1 MRLLVISYYWPPA
14 GGPGVQRWLKTSL
27 ALSELGH
34 QVEILTVDPRY
45 ATYPLR
51 DESLMQEAKPL
62 TVHHTAARDWF
73 AAYQKLTRRKEVPF
87 SGFANQ
93 AGRPGP
99 IQRLSRF
106 IRGNFFL
113 PDPRRGWNG
122 YALSKARQLNGKLP
136 FDLVITTGPPHSTHL
151 IGRSLKR
158 QLGLQWWAD
167 FRDPWTDIYYYDRF
181 YPSRWARSLD
191 ARMERSVLNEADR
204 IITVAKDLQRLF
216 DLKAPGLSA
225 RCHIMP
231 NGYDPADFSLEDV
244 APQNSVFTI
253 AYTGTLTLEYPV
265 KQVEEALRQIL
276 HTGRALR
283 LRIAGRPA
291 KEFEAHM
298 ELLTH
303 EFSNFHAEFL
313 GYLAHK
319 NSVMVLQE
327 ADALLLLIPELPNN
341 KGILT
346 GKLFEYLGSGRP
358 IWGFGPVDGDAH
370 EIIHDCDAGGLFE
383 SSSEAAQCL
392 LEWMDEGKSGASFEA
407 RRSYTRKGLAQKL
420 MDSEET

>member
-27 ALSELGH
+27 ALAELGH
-34 QVEILTVDPRY
+34 QVEILTVDPEQ

-51 DESLMQEAKPL
+51 DESLLDEAKPL
-62 TVHHTAARDWF
+62 TVHHTPARDWF

-122 YALSKARQLNGKLP
+122 YALSKARQLHAKWP
-136 FDLVITTGPPHSTHL
+136 FDVIITTGPPHSTHL
-151 IGRSLKR
+151 IGRDLKR
-158 QLGLQWWAD
+158 QLGIQWWAD

-181 YPSRWARSLD
+181 YPSRWARRLD
-191 ARMERSVLNEADR
+191 ARMEHSVLSESDR
-204 IITVAKDLQRLF
+204 IITVSKDLQRLF
-216 DLKAPGLSA
+216 EAKVPGASE

-231 NGYDPADFSLEDV
+231 NGYDPADFSQEALTPNNAV
-244 APQNSVFTI
+244 YTL

-265 KQVEEALRQIL
+265 RLVEDALRQIL
-276 HTGRALR
+276 NSGRALR
-283 LRIAGRPA
+283 LRMAGRPA
-291 KEFEAHM
+291 KEFEARMAHLQ
-298 ELLTH
+298 E
-303 EFSNFHAEFL
+303 EFPQFHTEFL
-313 GYLAHK
+313 GYLPHK
-319 NSVMVLQE
+319 SSVAVLQE
-327 ADALLLLIPELPNN
+327 ADALLLLIPDLPNN
-341 KGILT
+341 QGILT

-358 IWGFGPVDGDAH
+358 IWGFGPLNGDAQ
-370 EIIHDCDAGGLFE
+370 EILHGCQAGTLFE
-383 SSSEAAQCL
+383 SATEASQCL
-392 LEWMDEGKSGASFEA
+392 MRWMDEGPTGASLEA
-407 RRSYTRKGLAQKL
+407 RNAYTRKGLASQL
-420 MDSEET
+420 MA

>member
-27 ALSELGH
+27 ALAELGH
-34 QVEILTVDPRY
+34 QVEILTVDPEQ

-51 DESLMQEAKPL
+51 DESLLEEAKPL
-62 TVHHTAARDWF
+62 TVHHTPARDWF

-122 YALSKARQLNGKLP
+122 YALSKARQLHAKWP
-136 FDLVITTGPPHSTHL
+136 FDVIITTGPPHSTHL
-151 IGRSLKR
+151 IGRALKR
-158 QLGLQWWAD
+158 QLGIQWWAD

-181 YPSRWARSLD
+181 YPSRWARRLD
-191 ARMERSVLNEADR
+191 ARMEHSVLSESDR
-204 IITVAKDLQRLF
+204 IITVSKDLQRLF
-216 DLKAPGLSA
+216 EAKVPGASE

-231 NGYDPADFSLEDV
+231 NGYDPADFSQEALTPNNAV
-244 APQNSVFTI
+244 YTL

-265 KQVEEALRQIL
+265 RLVEDALRQIL
-276 HTGRALR
+276 NSGRALR
-283 LRIAGRPA
+283 LRMAGRPA
-291 KEFEAHM
+291 KEFEARMAHLQ
-298 ELLTH
+298 E
-303 EFSNFHAEFL
+303 EFPQFHTEFL
-313 GYLAHK
+313 GYLPHK
-319 NSVMVLQE
+319 SSVAVLQE
-327 ADALLLLIPELPNN
+327 ADALLLLIPDLPNN
-341 KGILT
+341 QGILT

-358 IWGFGPVDGDAH
+358 IWGFGPLNGDAQ
-370 EIIHDCDAGGLFE
+370 EILHGCQAGTLFE
-383 SSSEAAQCL
+383 SATEASQCL
-392 LEWMDEGKSGASFEA
+392 MRWMDEGPTGASLKA
-407 RRSYTRKGLAQKL
+407 RNAYTRKGLASQL
-420 MDSEET
+420 MA

>member
-27 ALSELGH
+27 ALAELGH
-34 QVEILTVDPRY
+34 QVEILTVDPEQ

-51 DESLMQEAKPL
+51 DESLLDEAKPL
-62 TVHHTAARDWF
+62 TVHHTPARDWF

-122 YALSKARQLNGKLP
+122 YALSKARQLHAKWP
-136 FDLVITTGPPHSTHL
+136 FDVIITTGPPHSTHL
-151 IGRSLKR
+151 IGRALKR
-158 QLGLQWWAD
+158 QLGIQWWAD

-181 YPSRWARSLD
+181 YPSRWARRLD
-191 ARMERSVLNEADR
+191 ARMEHSVLSESDR
-204 IITVAKDLQRLF
+204 IITVSKDLHRLF
-216 DLKAPGLSA
+216 EAKVPGASE

-231 NGYDPADFSLEDV
+231 NGYDPADFSQEALTPNNAV
-244 APQNSVFTI
+244 YTL

-265 KQVEEALRQIL
+265 RLVEDALRQIL
-276 HTGRALR
+276 NSGRALR
-283 LRIAGRPA
+283 LRMAGRPA
-291 KEFEAHM
+291 KEFEARMAHLQ
-298 ELLTH
+298 E
-303 EFSNFHAEFL
+303 EFPQFHTEFL
-313 GYLAHK
+313 GYLPHK
-319 NSVMVLQE
+319 SSVAVLQE
-327 ADALLLLIPELPNN
+327 ADALLLLIPDLPNN
-341 KGILT
+341 QGILT

-358 IWGFGPVDGDAH
+358 IWGFGPLNGDAQ
-370 EIIHDCDAGGLFE
+370 EILHGCQAGTLFE
-383 SSSEAAQCL
+383 SATEASQCL
-392 LEWMDEGKSGASFEA
+392 MRWMDEGPTGASLKA
-407 RRSYTRKGLAQKL
+407 RNAYTRKGLASQL
-420 MDSEET
+420 MA

>member
-27 ALSELGH
+27 ALAELGH
-34 QVEILTVDPRY
+34 QVEILTVDPEQ

-51 DESLMQEAKPL
+51 DESLLDEAKPL
-62 TVHHTAARDWF
+62 TVHHTPARDWF

-122 YALSKARQLNGKLP
+122 YALSKARQLHAKWP
-136 FDLVITTGPPHSTHL
+136 FDVIITTGPPHSTHL
-151 IGRSLKR
+151 IGRALKR
-158 QLGLQWWAD
+158 QLGIQWWAD

-181 YPSRWARSLD
+181 YPSRWARRLD
-191 ARMERSVLNEADR
+191 ARMEHSVLSESDR
-204 IITVAKDLQRLF
+204 IITVSKDLQRLF
-216 DLKAPGLSA
+216 EAKVPGASE

-231 NGYDPADFSLEDV
+231 NGYDPADFSQEALTPNNAV
-244 APQNSVFTI
+244 YTL

-265 KQVEEALRQIL
+265 RLVEDALRQIL
-276 HTGRALR
+276 NSGRALR
-283 LRIAGRPA
+283 LRMAGRPA
-291 KEFEAHM
+291 KEFEARMAHLQ
-298 ELLTH
+298 E
-303 EFSNFHAEFL
+303 EFPQFHTEFL
-313 GYLAHK
+313 GYLPHK
-319 NSVMVLQE
+319 SSVAVLQE
-327 ADALLLLIPELPNN
+327 ADALLLLIPDLPNN
-341 KGILT
+341 QGILT

-358 IWGFGPVDGDAH
+358 IWGFGPLNGDAQ
-370 EIIHDCDAGGLFE
+370 EILHGCQAGTLFE
-383 SSSEAAQCL
+383 SATEASQCL
-392 LEWMDEGKSGASFEA
+392 MRWMDEGPTGASLEA
-407 RRSYTRKGLAQKL
+407 RNAYTRKGLASQL
-420 MDSEET
+420 MA

>member
-27 ALSELGH
+27 ALAELGH
-34 QVEILTVDPRY
+34 QVEILTVDPEQ

-51 DESLMQEAKPL
+51 DESLLEEAKPL
-62 TVHHTAARDWF
+62 TVHHTPARDWF

-122 YALSKARQLNGKLP
+122 YALSKARQLHAKWP
-136 FDLVITTGPPHSTHL
+136 FDVIITTGPPHSTHL
-151 IGRSLKR
+151 IGRALKR
-158 QLGLQWWAD
+158 QLGIQWWAD

-181 YPSRWARSLD
+181 YPSRWARRLD
-191 ARMERSVLNEADR
+191 ARMEHSVLSESDR
-204 IITVAKDLQRLF
+204 IITVSKDLQRLF
-216 DLKAPGLSA
+216 EAKVPGASE

-231 NGYDPADFSLEDV
+231 NGYDPADFSQEALTPNNAV
-244 APQNSVFTI
+244 YTL

-265 KQVEEALRQIL
+265 RLVEDALRQIL
-276 HTGRALR
+276 NSGRALR
-283 LRIAGRPA
+283 LRMAGRPA
-291 KEFEAHM
+291 KEFEARMAHLQ
-298 ELLTH
+298 E
-303 EFSNFHAEFL
+303 EFPQFHTEFL
-313 GYLAHK
+313 GYLPHK
-319 NSVMVLQE
+319 SSVAVLQE
-327 ADALLLLIPELPNN
+327 ADALLLLIPDLPNN
-341 KGILT
+341 QGILT

-358 IWGFGPVDGDAH
+358 IWGFGPLNGDAQ
-370 EIIHDCDAGGLFE
+370 EILHGCQAGTLFE
-383 SSSEAAQCL
+383 SATEASQCL
-392 LEWMDEGKSGASFEA
+392 MRWMDEGPTGASLEA
-407 RRSYTRKGLAQKL
+407 RNAYTRKGLASQL
-420 MDSEET
+420 MA

>member
-27 ALSELGH
+27 ALAELGH
-34 QVEILTVDPRY
+34 QVEILTVDPEQ

-51 DESLMQEAKPL
+51 DESLLDEAKPL
-62 TVHHTAARDWF
+62 TVHHTPARDWF

-122 YALSKARQLNGKLP
+122 YALSKARQLHAKWP
-136 FDLVITTGPPHSTHL
+136 FDVIITTGPPHSTHL
-151 IGRSLKR
+151 IGRDLKR
-158 QLGLQWWAD
+158 QLGIQWWAD

-181 YPSRWARSLD
+181 YPSRWARRLD
-191 ARMERSVLNEADR
+191 ARMEHSVLSESDR
-204 IITVAKDLQRLF
+204 IITVSKDLQRLF
-216 DLKAPGLSA
+216 EAKVPGASE

-231 NGYDPADFSLEDV
+231 NGYDPADFSQEALTPNNAV
-244 APQNSVFTI
+244 YTL

-265 KQVEEALRQIL
+265 RLVEDTLRQIL
-276 HTGRALR
+276 NSGRALR
-283 LRIAGRPA
+283 LRMAGRPA
-291 KEFEAHM
+291 KEFEARMAHLQ
-298 ELLTH
+298 E
-303 EFSNFHAEFL
+303 EFPQFHTEFL
-313 GYLAHK
+313 GYLPHK
-319 NSVMVLQE
+319 SSVAVLQE
-327 ADALLLLIPELPNN
+327 ADALLLLIPDLPNN
-341 KGILT
+341 QGILT

-358 IWGFGPVDGDAH
+358 IWGFGPLNGDAQ
-370 EIIHDCDAGGLFE
+370 EILHGCQAGTLFE
-383 SSSEAAQCL
+383 SATEASQCL
-392 LEWMDEGKSGASFEA
+392 MRWMDEGPTGASLEA
-407 RRSYTRKGLAQKL
+407 RNAYTRKGLASQL
-420 MDSEET
+420 MA

>member
-27 ALSELGH
+27 ALAELGH
-34 QVEILTVDPRY
+34 QVEILTVDPEQ

-51 DESLMQEAKPL
+51 DESLLEEAKPL
-62 TVHHTAARDWF
+62 TVHHTPARDWF

-122 YALSKARQLNGKLP
+122 YALSKARQLHAKWP
-136 FDLVITTGPPHSTHL
+136 FDVIITTGPPHSTHL
-151 IGRSLKR
+151 IGRALKR
-158 QLGLQWWAD
+158 QLGIQWWAD

-181 YPSRWARSLD
+181 YPSRWARRLD
-191 ARMERSVLNEADR
+191 ARMEHSVLSESDR
-204 IITVAKDLQRLF
+204 IITVSKDLHRLF
-216 DLKAPGLSA
+216 EAKVPGASE

-231 NGYDPADFSLEDV
+231 NGYDPADFSQEALTPNNAV
-244 APQNSVFTI
+244 YTL

-265 KQVEEALRQIL
+265 RLVEDALRQIL
-276 HTGRALR
+276 NSGRALR
-283 LRIAGRPA
+283 LRMAGRPA
-291 KEFEAHM
+291 KEFEARMAHLQ
-298 ELLTH
+298 E
-303 EFSNFHAEFL
+303 EFPQFHTEFL
-313 GYLAHK
+313 GYLPHK
-319 NSVMVLQE
+319 SSVAVLQE
-327 ADALLLLIPELPNN
+327 ADALLLLIPDLPNN
-341 KGILT
+341 QGILT

-358 IWGFGPVDGDAH
+358 IWGFGPLNGDAQ
-370 EIIHDCDAGGLFE
+370 EILHGCQAGTLFE
-383 SSSEAAQCL
+383 SATEASQCL
-392 LEWMDEGKSGASFEA
+392 MRWMDEGPTGASLKA
-407 RRSYTRKGLAQKL
+407 RNAYTRKGLASQL
-420 MDSEET
+420 MA